1 MIREAVLRA
10 LQQARHTAPRAGIVL
25 VASLA
30 APLAEGGPGDLDPSF
45 GDAGRLELPDLGPVW
60 SLELEDDGDGFL
72 AGGDYFCYY
81 DDCSLTSFT
90 HPFSSSGALDLDYT
104 HPELPGTL
112 VLDTARQ
119 PDGKLVGI
127 GRTTQQPG
135 FTLTV
140 FRLLPDGPLDTTFGE
155 GGLVQFTSNANVPH
169 TGTAVALEPDGRIVV
184 AGARGDDLLVLRLL
198 EDGAPDVAFGNA
210 GVVIDLE
217 NGAATRLVRAADG
230 GYRITTVARD
240 GDLANESTCRV
251 VVLAADGALDQ
262 SFGAGGSVDAA
273 PDAAGSVSCEGL
285 AIQPDGRLLVAG
297 SARLGSDASGLLVRL
312 LSDGSPDDTFFAST
326 VGAQM
331 SQATALALDAAG
343 KVLVAGRGPSGAA
356 GAVVAR
362 LNADGVLD
370 TTYGNAG
377 TTWIDPPSS
386 QAQVAVV
393 HDLAAG
399 ADGSLTV
406 AGSRGDF
413 PAPFAARLSGD
424 GSADAAGVVSLTRP
438 TVVATEDEAQ
448 AIVTVSR
455 AGGKAG
461 AVSVTYGT
469 APFEGAPA
477 DAASPGTDYEDV
489 TGHLTWGDGDMTDR
503 EIAIPISADGPTPE
517 GVESLWLTID
527 SMQGG
532 AGLGGRGIRI
542 EIAADGAPAGQLRI
556 QPDPQSVHEGET
568 VEVWVERAYY
578 GSGEVSVTVA
588 PSGTATSGEDYELR
602 PTVLT
607 WADGEQGAK
616 ALQITAH
623 TDGLGEEGSEE
634 LTLTLTDPSGGA
646 IVGAQASTAVSIIDV
661 APGGGGGRFGW
672 LSLLALCAAGLR
684 RFTGVDRAN
693 RFR

>member
-1 MIREAVLRA
+1 MIREAVIGA

-25 VASLA
+25 VGSLA
-30 APLAEGGPGDLDPSF
+30 APLVEGAPGDLDPTF

-72 AGGDYFCYY
+72 AGGDYYCFYY
-81 DDCSLTSFT
+81 CSFANFT
-90 HPFSSSGALDLDYT
+90 RPFSSSGALDPDYT

-112 VLDTARQ
+112 ILDTALQ

-127 GRTTQQPG
+127 GRTAQDLAS
-135 FTLTV
+135 TLTV
-140 FRLLPDGPLDTTFGE
+140 FRLLPDGELDATFGE

-184 AGARGDDLLVLRLL
+184 AGSRRDDLLVLRLL
-198 EDGAPDVAFGNA
+198 DDGAPDEAFGDA
-210 GVVIDLE
+210 GVVIDPE
-217 NGAATRLVRAADG
+217 NAGATRLVRAPD
-230 GYRITTVARD
+230 GYRITTVTNA
-240 GDLANESTCRV
+240 GDLAGSTCRV
-251 VVLAADGALDQ
+251 VALAADGALDP
-262 SFGAGGSVDAA
+262 SFGTGGSVDAT
-273 PDAAGSVSCEGL
+273 PDATGSVFCHGL

-297 SARLGSDASGLLVRL
+297 SASLGSDASGLLVRL
-312 LSDGSPDDTFFAST
+312 LSDGSPDDTFSAPT

-331 SQATALALDAAG
+331 SQATALALDADG
-343 KVLVAGRGPSGAA
+343 KVLVAGRGPSGVA

-362 LNADGVLD
+362 LNADGLPD

-377 TTWIDPPSS
+377 TTWIDPPSW

-393 HDLAAG
+393 HDMAAG
-399 ADGSLTV
+399 ADGSLTL

-448 AIVTVSR
+448 AVVTVRR

-461 AVSVTYGT
+461 AVSVSYRT
-469 APFEGAPA
+469 APFEEVPTE
-477 DAASPGTDYEDV
+477 AASPGTDYEDV
-489 TGHLTWGDGDMTDR
+489 TGQLTWGDGDMTDR
-503 EIAIPISADGPTPE
+503 EIAIPIAADGPTPE

-532 AGLGGRGIRI
+532 AGLGGRATRI

-556 QPDPQSVHEGET
+556 QPDPQSVREGEA

-588 PSGTATSGEDYELR
+588 PSGAATSGEDYELR
-602 PTVLT
+602 PGVLT

-616 ALQITAH
+616 ALQITAR
-623 TDGLGEEGSEE
+623 TDGRGEEGSEE
-634 LTLTLTDPSGGA
+634 LILTLTNPSGGA
-646 IVGAQASTAVSIIDV
+646 IVGTQASTSVSIIDV
-661 APGGGGGRFGW
+661 APERGGGGRFGW

-684 RFTGVDRAN
+684 RFTGVGRAN
-693 RFR
+693 NLR